1 MCEYNVWGFCFSPRQ
16 SHALH
21 GSWPEERHD
30 GAGADAS
37 LSIHNAIK
45 G

>member
-1 MCEYNVWGFCFSPRQ
+1 VRIQLVGLLIFPRQ
-16 SHALH
+16 NHALH
-21 GSWPEERHD
+21 DSWLEDLHD
-30 GAGADAS
+30 GADAS